1 MAMFALLLVS
11 PKMVAQVTTQATCS
25 VVQGSTAYNVRR
37 STAYNVCVSASP
49 PFFLQDYLP
58 FSIPA
63 GGVHEKVVGS
73 LSNLKEVTQLRKVV
87 MIQCEALSPSLLA
100 AICRD
105 ICNSNSM
112 EKVKVTSRVSLSV
125 KVCLFASQHHTNY
138 TCLIVSSS
146 HLGEPP

>member
-1 MAMFALLLVS
+1 MAMFALLPVS
-11 PKMVAQVTTQATCS
+11 PNMVAQVIPQATCS
-25 VVQGSTAYNVRR
+25 VVLR
-37 STAYNVCVSASP
+37 STQLTMCVGPQLTMCVSASP

-63 GGVHEKVVGS
+63 GGVYEKVVGF

-87 MIQCEALSPSLLA
+87 MTQCEALSSSLLA

-138 TCLIVSSS
+138 FLCK
-146 HLGEPP
+146 